1 MWEANRTTTVILL
14 TRRRVRYMLPDA
26 VPDGGWAGQRDG
38 IRQHSQLSKINILYN
53 KRKANKN
60 PHRRT
65 GSYCFKVNG
74 FFAVRKHAYFG

>member
-26 VPDGGWAGQRDG
+26 VPDGGGAGQGDG

-53 KRKANKN
+53 KREKNKN
-60 PHRRT
+60 PHVCA
-65 GSYCFKVNG
+65 GSYFFEVNG